1 MAAPRKYPDEL
12 RERAI
17 RMAVDLR
24 RDPATRVGALARVGQ
39 QLGINPETLRNWVNQ
54 AEIDS
59 GQRPGTTTADAQRIA
74 ELEREVRELR
84 RSNAIL
90 RSASGFL
97 RGGARPPVDQVVA
110 FIDAHRAEFGV
121 EPICKDLQVA
131 PSTYY
136 AAKTRPPSARAVAD
150 AALGEVITV
159 EHAANYGVYGAR
171 KMWKHLH
178 RVGHPVARCTVERLM
193 REHGLRGVVRGRA
206 KRTTIPTKDGVRAGD
221 LVNRAFTATAPNQ
234 LWVADFTYVRTWA
247 GFSYVAFVIDVF
259 SRMIVGWKADTR
271 MRADL
276 VTDTLEMAVWARGRA
291 GVVDLSGL
299 IHHSDA
305 GAQYVSLALT
315 ERLAALGM
323 RASIGSVADA
333 YDNAMAEST
342 IGLFK
347 NELIRRKGP
356 WRTLD
361 DVEIATLEYVDWFNK
376 RRLHTELGDIPPAE
390 HEANY
395 YRQNPAVT
403 TAETREPSL
412 H

>member
-17 RMAVDLR
+17 RLVLEAK
-24 RDPATRVGALARVGQ
+24 RDPVTRPAACRRIGD
-39 QLGINPETLRNWVNQ
+39 QLGINPETLRGWVQQ
-54 AEIDS
+54 AEVDA
-59 GQRPGTTTADAQRIA
+59 GERPGMTSSDAQRLI
-74 ELEREVRELR
+74 ELERENRELR
-84 RSNAIL
+84 RANAIL
-90 RSASGFL
+90 KAASGFL
-97 RGGARPPVDQVVA
+97 RGGARPPVGQVVA
-110 FIDAHRAEFGV
+110 FIDAHREQVGV
-121 EPICKDLQVA
+121 EPICRLLQVA

-136 AAKTRPPSARAVAD
+136 AAKTRPPSARAAAD

-193 REHGLRGVVRGRA
+193 RERGLHGVVRGRA
-206 KRTTIPTKDGVRAGD
+206 KRTTIPAKDGVRASD
-221 LVNRAFTATAPNQ
+221 LVNRAFSASAPNQ

-247 GFSYVAFVIDVF
+247 GFTYVAFVIDVY

-291 GVVDLSGL
+291 GVSDLAGL
-299 IHHSDA
+299 IHHNDA

-333 YDNAMAEST
+333 YDNSMAEST

-361 DVEIATLEYVDWFNK
+361 DVEIATLEYVDWFNN
-376 RRLHTELGDIPPAE
+376 RRLHTELGDVPPSE
-390 HEANY
+390 HEANH
-395 YRQNPAVT
+395 YRQNPAST
-403 TAETREPSL
+403 TLETREPSL